1 MVYECHLRTKAMPRL
16 RLLAVCLGC
25 AYGLAPSPTR
35 AAPPAEHAHAEP
47 IANPFAKY
55 LFGGRVA
62 SRLAKPEHAGSWL
75 EARGFEMAFEGPID
89 VRAAAARATDD
100 GTAALDEANARSLR
114 VLKDAAAAEWDV
126 VKTTPSGVTGAK
138 RTFAAREY
146 DDAFAPAEVARR
158 IVDPAR
164 AAKFA
169 GVRGEGVIDAPPAA
183 VFALFLDNA
192 RVRDYNKNC
201 ADVRDLALLDATTK
215 LTWARTPR
223 YGPFPARDFVTV
235 THFALDEPTG
245 TLYVV
250 NRPAEHAAY
259 PRAGADAKYCRA
271 EVLLG
276 GQIIAPRDGGRRCHL
291 TTIGHFNPGGKAD
304 NAAVAAIINTLCA
317 RDPVAF
323 IEGVR
328 GSVKAAQE
336 EGAAATGAAAE
347 RVAA

>member
-1 MVYECHLRTKAMPRL
+1 M
-16 RLLAVCLGC
+16 RLLVVCFGC
-25 AYGLAPSPTR
+25 AHGMAPSPTH
-35 AAPPAEHAHAEP
+35 AAPAAERAHAEP
-47 IANPFAKY
+47 AAVANPFSKY

-62 SRLAKPEHAGSWL
+62 ARLAKPEREGSWL
-75 EARGFEMAFEGPID
+75 AARGFEMAFEGPVD
-89 VRAAAARATDD
+89 VRAAAARESARAS
-100 GTAALDEANARSLR
+100 AALDEANARSLR
-114 VLKDAAAAEWDV
+114 VLRDAAAAEWDV

-336 EGAAATGAAAE
+336 AGAAVETKSA
-347 RVAA
+347 VAA